1 VGAAHEDPLL
11 MMDSL
16 ASSKKDKEKKKKDH
30 GKNENEKTMR
40 PKRFSA
46 PDKVD
51 RAAAQDE
58 IVSRDCSERLV
69 ETDQLMDADH
79 NEEPILMMEELK
91 NARKERKK
99 KKKDSLHSSVK
110 VRDKSKERHT
120 SRERTRDKS
129 SERHKS
135 RERTRDKSRERHKST
150 EKSRDKSRERHKSRE
165 RTRDKSRERH
175 KSRRVSAPE
184 NLTSEEDTGVKSTRK
199 LSLDE
204 RILLKKQCSVKDMG
218 QKRVDE
224 ASQVQ
229 VDTNNMT
236 LEERIAMK
244 NKGDEKKKPKRTRNK
259 SKLLSSLK
267 ISSSSVD
274 TILATNKSDRKV
286 CSNSAPDE
294 YDFDNDEVMK
304 PKRHSMPENERISSS
319 EREADAVDMDCSH
332 RSSVD
337 PHNYDEIE
345 AGPIMMIDSMMDEM
359 KRKGS
364 KPGDRAKRKSTW
376 MFKL

>member
-1 VGAAHEDPLL
+1 
-11 MMDSL
+11 
-16 ASSKKDKEKKKKDH
+16 
-30 GKNENEKTMR
+30 
-40 PKRFSA
+40 
-46 PDKVD
+46 
-51 RAAAQDE
+51 
-58 IVSRDCSERLV
+58 
-69 ETDQLMDADH
+69 
-79 NEEPILMMEELK
+79 
-91 NARKERKK
+91 
-99 KKKDSLHSSVK
+99 
-110 VRDKSKERHT
+110 
-120 SRERTRDKS
+120 
-129 SERHKS
+129 
-135 RERTRDKSRERHKST
+135 
-150 EKSRDKSRERHKSRE
+150 
-165 RTRDKSRERH
+165 
-175 KSRRVSAPE
+175 
-184 NLTSEEDTGVKSTRK
+184 
-199 LSLDE
+199 
-204 RILLKKQCSVKDMG
+204 MG

-236 LEERIAMK
+236 LEERIAIK

-274 TILATNKSDRKV
+274 TILTTNKSDRKV
-286 CSNSAPDE
+286 RSNSAPDE